1 MAADPAL
8 RESLGPAG
16 YLYGQAY
23 SSSGAVLVQL
33 ESDLRGEVID
43 SAYKNATTVDLIE
56 AVTFVPPRR
65 PGA

>member
-1 MAADPAL
+1 MAADPTL
-8 RESLGPAG
+8 RESLGAAG

-23 SSSGAVLVQL
+23 LSSEAMLVRL

-56 AVTFVPPRR
+56 AVTFVPPRHPR
-65 PGA
+65 A